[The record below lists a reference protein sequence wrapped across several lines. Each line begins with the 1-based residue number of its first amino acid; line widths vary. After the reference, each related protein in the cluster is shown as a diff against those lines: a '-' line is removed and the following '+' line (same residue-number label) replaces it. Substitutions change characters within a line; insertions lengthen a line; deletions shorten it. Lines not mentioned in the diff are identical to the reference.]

1 MDTNGDGTLDAAE
14 VRSVMQSMGKKFTD
28 AEFEEAMAEMD
39 KDGSGALDF
48 EEAFAWWHAQ
58 DPGAQMQLEQSVKG
72 MKLELDE
79 LADESDRVAQALDN
93 VRLANC
99 PLSLLGKTLSV
110 CLRVLAGAIGWRW
123 RHEGAA

>member
-1 MDTNGDGTLDAAE
+1 LDAAE

-28 AEFEEAMAEMD
+28 AEFEEAMAEMAEMD

-93 VRLANC
+93 VR
-99 PLSLLGKTLSV
+99 
-110 CLRVLAGAIGWRW
+110 
-123 RHEGAA
+123 

>member
-1 MDTNGDGTLDAAE
+1 LDAAE

-93 VRLANC
+93 VR
-99 PLSLLGKTLSV
+99 
-110 CLRVLAGAIGWRW
+110 
-123 RHEGAA
+123 